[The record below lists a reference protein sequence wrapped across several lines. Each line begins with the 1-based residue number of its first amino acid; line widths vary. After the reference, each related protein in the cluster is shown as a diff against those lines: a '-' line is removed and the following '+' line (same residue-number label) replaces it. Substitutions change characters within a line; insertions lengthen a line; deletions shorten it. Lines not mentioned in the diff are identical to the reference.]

1 MQILTLVLIFV
12 PIAFFFLR
20 HILSSSILIY
30 TSHCV
35 AYKGWTAFLK
45 KNCVKHNL
53 LITNRYR
60 LVFIGTTLC
69 NCNMLKPLFII
80 SCSFLK
86 LLMTRLSISYSF
98 LQLLLFTFYNS
109 HNILLLL
116 RVNINHH
123 FLFFNL
129 AML

>member
-1 MQILTLVLIFV
+1 M
-12 PIAFFFLR
+12 
-20 HILSSSILIY
+20 
-30 TSHCV
+30 
-35 AYKGWTAFLK
+35 
-45 KNCVKHNL
+45 KHNL

-86 LLMTRLSISYSF
+86 LLVTRLSISYSF
-98 LQLLLFTFYNS
+98 SQLLLFTFYNS
-109 HNILLLL
+109 HNILLFL
-116 RVNINHH
+116 RVNIKHH

-129 AML
+129 AMLQSYFTAKFITVGQSVLTHHKKICLKIVQKYHFLQEIEILLF